1 MEAGADKG
9 REPGLGG
16 RYLVAVSGS
25 GNSEYLVRW
34 TEAAARRL
42 DAEWTAVHVR
52 GPRPEPDPAA
62 LERNLALASGLGAEV
77 VSVQDDDVAAS
88 IIRHARMLKATALVI
103 GKADE
108 APAQFLGRRSL
119 TEEIV
124 RESGDLDLIVL
135 RGENPVPLPKRRRG
149 RPLPPPRLRD
159 ALVALGALAA
169 VTALGLVARPALGYR
184 SISILYLLAIIS
196 LPFACGRRTV
206 IAAAALS
213 ALLWNFVFIP
223 PQLTFSI
230 GSLED
235 LLMFA
240 AFFLA
245 AFAGGIMTSR
255 LREKEAALS
264 LRERRTALLY
274 GFTQSL
280 TRVRGVEEIA
290 SLGSAFAAEH
300 LGAGVGFWLRGP
312 DGKLESGKVLR
323 TNARTARRAD
333 PDPAAARTAFTMNAA
348 VEDGAACLYLPLR
361 APDSV
366 IGVAF
371 AEGKGR
377 EPFRGESRELLAT
390 LAGNMALAFEREL
403 LAAANEEHK
412 LLDESARLSR
422 VLLNHV
428 SHELRTPLT
437 TIKGSVSGLLD
448 GSADEDPL
456 FRKELLGE
464 TLKAADKLNALVED
478 LLSMSRLETGSL
490 RLRRERT
497 GLCELLAAA
506 QGSLAEELAGR
517 TVRTGSSCA
526 DAEFEVDPALMVQ
539 VFRNILR
546 NFAAY
551 TPVGSVL
558 EVSVAT
564 GWDHF
569 GVSFSDDGP
578 GVPLHELP
586 SLFDTFYRGSNGA
599 RTQGSG
605 LGLSI
610 CKGIVEAHGGT
621 VAARPSASGGL
632 EIALKVPRK
641 P

>member
-1 MEAGADKG
+1 
-9 REPGLGG
+9 
-16 RYLVAVSGS
+16 
-25 GNSEYLVRW
+25 
-34 TEAAARRL
+34 
-42 DAEWTAVHVR
+42 
-52 GPRPEPDPAA
+52 
-62 LERNLALASGLGAEV
+62 
-77 VSVQDDDVAAS
+77 
-88 IIRHARMLKATALVI
+88 MLKAGALVI

-108 APAQFLGRRSL
+108 VPAQFLGRRSL

-135 RGENPVPLPKRRRG
+135 RGENPAPLPKRRRG
-149 RPLPPPRLRD
+149 RPLPLPPPRLRD

-290 SLGSAFAAEH
+290 ALGSAFAAEH
-300 LGAGVGFWLRGP
+300 LGAVVGFWLRGG
-312 DGKLESGKVLR
+312 DGALDSGKVLR
-323 TNARTARRAD
+323 PVAGKAPRAD
-333 PDPAAARTAFTMNAA
+333 PDRGAASAAFTMNAA

-361 APDSV
+361 APGSV
-366 IGVAF
+366 IGVVF

-448 GSADEDPL
+448 GSAGEDPV
-456 FRKELLGE
+456 FRAELLGE

-497 GLCELLAAA
+497 SVAELVATA
-506 QGSLAEELAGR
+506 QGGLADELAGR
-517 TVRTGSSCA
+517 TVRLAASCA
-526 DAEFEVDPALMVQ
+526 DAEFEADPALMVQ
-539 VFRNILR
+539 AFRNILR
-546 NFAAY
+546 NYAAY
-551 TPVGSVL
+551 TPPESVL
-558 EVSVAT
+558 DVRVTT
-564 GWDHF
+564 GWDDLV
-569 GVSFSDDGP
+569 VSFSDDGP
-578 GVPLHELP
+578 GVPPRELP

-599 RTQGSG
+599 RRPGSG

-610 CKGIVEAHGGT
+610 CKGIVETHDGT
-621 VAARPSASGGL
+621 VVARPSPSGGL

>member
-1 MEAGADKG
+1 MEAGVEKNG
-9 REPGLGG
+9 VPGLGG

-42 DAEWTAVHVR
+42 DARWTALHVR
-52 GPRPEPDPAA
+52 GPRAEPDPAA
-62 LERNLALASGLGAEV
+62 LERNLSLAAGLGAEV
-77 VSVQDDDVAAS
+77 VTAQDDDVAAA
-88 IIRHARMLKATALVI
+88 IIRHARMLKATTLVI

-119 TEEIV
+119 TEELV

-135 RGENPVPLPKRRRG
+135 RGENPVPHVRRRRG
-149 RPLPPPRLRD
+149 RPLPGPRLRD
-159 ALVALGALAA
+159 AAIALGALSA

-213 ALLWNFVFIP
+213 ALLWNFLFIP
-223 PQLTFSI
+223 PQLSFSI

-274 GFTQSL
+274 GFTQAL

-290 SLGSAFAAEH
+290 ALGSAFAAEH
-300 LGAGVGFWLRGP
+300 LGAVVGFWLRGP
-312 DGKLESGKVLR
+312 DGSLDSGKVLR
-323 TNARTARRAD
+323 PAAGRSRRAD
-333 PDPAAARTAFTMNAA
+333 PDPGAARTAFSMNTA
-348 VEDGAACLYLPLR
+348 VEDAAACLYLPLR
-361 APDSV
+361 APDSA

-371 AEGKGR
+371 AEG
-377 EPFRGESRELLAT
+377 PAAQAFRGESRELLAT

-448 GSADEDPL
+448 GSADEDPV

-464 TLKAADKLNALVED
+464 TLGAADKLNALVED

-497 GLCELLAAA
+497 SVAELLAAA
-506 QGSLAEELAGR
+506 QGGLADELSGR
-517 TVRTGSSCA
+517 TVRPDESCA

-539 VFRNILR
+539 VFRNVLR

-551 TPVGSVL
+551 TPPGSSL
-558 EVSVAT
+558 EVRVST
-564 GWDHF
+564 GWDDLT
-569 GVSFSDDGP
+569 VSFSDDGP
-578 GVPLHELP
+578 GVPARELP

-599 RTQGSG
+599 RQPGSG

-610 CKGIVEAHGGT
+610 CKGIAEAHGGS
-621 VAARPSASGGL
+621 VSARASARGGL

>member
-1 MEAGADKG
+1 MEAGSEKG
-9 REPGLGG
+9 RVPGLGG

-42 DAEWTAVHVR
+42 DAKWIALHVR

-62 LERNLALASGLGAEV
+62 LERNLGLAASLGAEV
-77 VSVQDDDVAAS
+77 VTAQGDDVAEA
-88 IIRHARMLKATALVI
+88 IIRHARMLKASALVI

-108 APAQFLGRRSL
+108 VPAQFLGRRSL

-159 ALVALGALAA
+159 GLIALGALAA

-255 LREKEAALS
+255 LREKEEALS

-274 GFTQSL
+274 GLTQSL

-290 SLGSAFAAEH
+290 ALGSAFAAEH
-300 LGAGVGFWLRGP
+300 LGAVVGFWLRGP
-312 DGKLESGKVLR
+312 DGALESGKPLR
-323 TNARTARRAD
+323 PAAGRSRRAD
-333 PDPAAARTAFTMNAA
+333 PDPGAARTAFTMNTA

-361 APDSV
+361 APDAA
-366 IGVAF
+366 IGVVV
-371 AEGKGR
+371 AEGPGR
-377 EPFRGESRELLAT
+377 KPFRGESRELLAT

-448 GSADEDPL
+448 GSAGEDPV
-456 FRKELLGE
+456 FREELLGE

-497 GLCELLAAA
+497 CVAELVATA
-506 QGSLAEELAGR
+506 QGGLADELAGR
-517 TVRTGSSCA
+517 TVRMDGSCA
-526 DAEFEVDPALMVQ
+526 EAEFEVDPALMVQ

-546 NFAAY
+546 NYAAY
-551 TPVGSVL
+551 TQDGAVL
-558 EVSVAT
+558 EVRAT
-564 GWDHF
+564 TLWEDLA
-569 GVSFSDDGP
+569 VSFSDDGP
-578 GVPLHELP
+578 GVPPRELP

-599 RTQGSG
+599 RKPGSG

-632 EIALKVPRK
+632 EIALRLPRK